1 MAVDVLRVREVNQ
14 IRRRPG
20 NQINAPGDNGGTT
33 PMRKIRAPPN
43 PLTDRQHIATAIRA
57 LICVTYLCR
66 SHELIETADRTDD
79 EFITQSAT
87 GEIRKSA
94 AVAASKY
101 IVKRGKEKLRIGE
114 EYIVIGLTT
123 QSDMRGMKQVIGNIN
138 LSIV

>member
-1 MAVDVLRVREVNQ
+1 MLAVDVLRVREVNQ

-79 EFITQSAT
+79 EFITQSVT
-87 GEIRKSA
+87 GEIRKAA
-94 AVAASKY
+94 AVAAS
-101 IVKRGKEKLRIGE
+101 
-114 EYIVIGLTT
+114 T
-123 QSDMRGMKQVIGNIN
+123 
-138 LSIV
+138 